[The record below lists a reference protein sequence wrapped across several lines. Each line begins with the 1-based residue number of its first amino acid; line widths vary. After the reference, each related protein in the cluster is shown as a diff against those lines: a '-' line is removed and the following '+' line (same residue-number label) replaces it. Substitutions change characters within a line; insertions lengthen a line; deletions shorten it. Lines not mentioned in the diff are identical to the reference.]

1 MSKSPNTPLP
11 PNNFGGCDRRHKRL
25 WRRFAHQY
33 IYSRHDET
41 PCTEMP
47 QTAERIASLAAEQD
61 LALPL
66 KTAELLRA
74 VTNLLD

>member
-1 MSKSPNTPLP
+1 
-11 PNNFGGCDRRHKRL
+11 
-25 WRRFAHQY
+25 
-33 IYSRHDET
+33 
-41 PCTEMP
+41 MP